1 MALTVERYVSVLH
14 PFARFSRLL
23 LLKACIFAQSFSP
36 SLLPMLRSFAV
47 YTIPVVVFALAWNIP
62 RFGEPTSLLHFSS
75 FKSIFPE
82 PVDLFFSGELT
93 TCYAVVNTS
102 QEWRGVDN
110 NATDIEA
117 EPSNEVKMKA
127 SICIDQILKVYF
139 PDLAS

>member
-62 RFGEPTSLLHFSS
+62 RFGEPTSLLLFSFHGSS

-82 PVDLFFSGELT
+82 PVELFYFHSGELT

-117 EPSNEVKMKA
+117 EPSDEVKLKA
-127 SICIDQILKVYF
+127 SI
-139 PDLAS
+139 